1 MTHNTLQS
9 INFPE
14 ANVKLMYP
22 ITGLFSFFPIAQIYS
37 CYTIT
42 FAYYHIV
49 VT

>member
-9 INFPE
+9 IDFPE
-14 ANVKLMYP
+14 SNIKLMYP
-22 ITGLFSFFPIAQIYS
+22 ITGLFSFSTIIQIYS